1 MAWRYPGETPPLP
14 AAGRCSSPPSLGGCG
29 GLLRSSAAPEQS
41 YYLNAPALP
50 AGASAGAAGAP
61 ASSLRIARPLA
72 DPGLD
77 TSHIMLLQSDHR
89 MSFYS
94 GARWPAPMP
103 QMVGSLTVATLRASG
118 HWAAVEDAASPFPSD
133 YLLQITVR
141 RFDADYSAG
150 ASAAPEVHVV
160 LDCNIGRRDGRDVV
174 GTFVVAGSATASAN
188 RLGEVVG
195 AFEQAT
201 DAALSALTEQSLI
214 AIRAADA
221 ARAAQKSDKPVA
233 SSSRQSQ

>member
-1 MAWRYPGETPPLP
+1 MKTL
-14 AAGRCSSPPSLGGCG
+14 PSLVPVLALAALAGGCG
-29 GLLRSSAAPEQS
+29 GLLRSTAAPEQS

-50 AGASAGAAGAP
+50 AGSAAGTPAP
-61 ASSLRIARPLA
+61 QATSLRVGRPLA

-103 QMVGSLTVATLRASG
+103 QMLGALAVTTLRASG
-118 HWAAVEDAASPFPSD
+118 HWASVEDSASPFPSD

-141 RFDADYSAG
+141 RFDADYTQSPG
-150 ASAAPEVHVV
+150 APQVHVV
-160 LDCNIGRRDGRDVV
+160 LDCSIGRRDGRDVV
-174 GTFVVAGSATASAN
+174 ATFVIAGNAAASAN
-188 RLGEVVG
+188 RLAEVVG

-201 DAALSALTEQSLI
+201 DSALSALTEQSLI

-221 ARAAQKSDKPVA
+221 AHAAQKAASPA
-233 SSSRQSQ
+233 PSSSLQSQ

>member
-1 MAWRYPGETPPLP
+1 MKRLP
-14 AAGRCSSPPSLGGCG
+14 YLAVLAALSALIGGCG

-50 AGASAGAAGAP
+50 AGAAMGPAAPLAT
-61 ASSLRIARPLA
+61 SLRVSRPLA

-77 TSHIMLLQSDHR
+77 TSHIMLLQSDRR

-103 QMVGSLTVATLRASG
+103 QMIGALAVATLRGSG
-118 HWAAVEDAASPFPSD
+118 HWASVEDAASPFPSD

-141 RFDADYSAG
+141 RFDADYTGDAG
-150 ASAAPEVHVV
+150 APQVHVV
-160 LDCNIGRRDGRDVV
+160 FDCNIGRRDGRDVV
-174 GTFVVAGSATASAN
+174 ASFVVAGSAAASAN

-201 DAALSALTEQSLI
+201 ASALNALTEQSLN
-214 AIRAADA
+214 AVRAADA
-221 ARAAQKSDKPVA
+221 ARAAQKAASPA
-233 SSSRQSQ
+233 PSSSLQSQ

>member
-1 MAWRYPGETPPLP
+1 MKRLLCLLP
-14 AAGRCSSPPSLGGCG
+14 VVILLALTSGCG

-118 HWAAVEDAASPFPSD
+118 HWASVEDAASPFPSD

-141 RFDADYSAG
+141 RFDADYTDGQSV
-150 ASAAPEVHVV
+150 PQVHVV
-160 LDCNIGRRDGRDVV
+160 FDCNIGRRDGRDVV
-174 GTFVVAGSATASAN
+174 GTFVVAGSASASAN

-221 ARAAQKSDKPVA
+221 ARAAQKGASPAA
-233 SSSRQSQ
+233 SSSLQSQ